1 MSDIP
6 QLIKTW
12 QHPEGL
18 GKVLRHYAP
27 TGTPKVDFVFV
38 LNDGTRLLWEKH
50 TGEVREVTKE
60 QAQRL
65 FRLYLVSAGLT
76 FR

>member
-12 QHPEGL
+12 QHPHGL
-18 GKVLRHYAP
+18 GKVLKHHYAS
-27 TGTPKVDFVFV
+27 TGIPDVDFVFV

-50 TGEVREVTKE
+50 TGEVREITKE
-60 QAQRL
+60 QVQRL
-65 FRLYLVSAGLT
+65 FSLHLPD
-76 FR
+76 